1 MISDWEIILLISL
14 IYSTKGDNSIYFTV
28 ITSRYRLVEKI
39 GYTCMSLGGWEGL
52 NNIQQTFYFLD
63 PINR

>member
-1 MISDWEIILLISL
+1 MISNWEITLLISL

-52 NNIQQTFYFLD
+52 NNI
-63 PINR
+63 